1 MRKRPLFMGA
11 CIFAIGVVSAEYTM
25 WHGILLLLLI
35 AVYAAEFLIRKR
47 QWGRLL
53 VRIIWIFGVFLLAV
67 FHMKAE
73 ISIRNA
79 ELSQIAAE
87 DHLLLC
93 GRIYKKELKNETYRY
108 YLKDCIAKTSGQQV
122 ICNSVIAYL
131 DADSYSIG
139 ETLLLKGKVHIFE
152 KATNEGQFDSFSFY
166 ASQKIDFALKEA
178 RILSTD
184 GKANMVAEKLYRW
197 RGKIAEVY
205 QAHLCERKAGVLST
219 MLLGEKSSMDQEIK
233 ELYQN
238 AGISHFLSVSG
249 MHVALVGMGVYRF
262 LRKRGI
268 RYGNAFL
275 IAFPVLCM
283 YALLTGNS
291 VSTLRALGMLF
302 VAMAADVLGRSY
314 DMLNALGGV
323 VILLLWENP
332 FFLWYSGFQL
342 SVGAVVGIG
351 VFVKYLQVKKKADQK
366 AHQKSDQKANKKVD
380 QKVNQ
385 KGNKK
390 VDPKGIWKV
399 IQRVNP
405 NVNHKVKQRVNPNEN
420 HKVNQEVNPKVNH
433 KVNQEINPKVNRKVI
448 QKMEKSS
455 YGGRMINI
463 LYSSL
468 GIWFVTIPLVAW
480 TYYEIPIYSFL
491 LNAFLIPFL
500 KPLFLFGLS
509 GGVIGGSVA
518 KGLLFPCHVI
528 LELYEVLAELCMSL
542 PSATW
547 IVGRPEVARIVIYYV
562 VLVLLGQLC
571 RIFNDRHLVRVAGF
585 AILLLIF
592 FVPGKKAFEMDVL
605 DVGQGDGIY
614 ICTENKTSVF
624 IDGGSSNVSK
634 VGEYRILPFLKY
646 KGIRKV
652 DYWFVSHSDEDHI
665 SGLREV
671 LEEGYEVSYLVVA
684 EAAMEELAE
693 CEIVEGRLEESEG
706 GKGGFAELLRIA
718 KENGTEIVCIKAGD
732 RFEFGEESFTCL
744 YPAATEQAADSN
756 DLSLVLLYE
765 GNAMKGIFAGDI
777 SSTVEQ
783 KLMNEYDEQVLD
795 VDFYKVSH
803 HGSKYSSSEEF
814 LRVLSPEISV
824 ISSSSTN
831 SYGHPHQETL
841 SRLKENNVKVYR
853 TDELGEIKINL
864 KEGRIA
870 TVGY

>member
-53 VRIIWIFGVFLLAV
+53 VRIIWIFGVFFLAV

-166 ASQKIDFALKEA
+166 ASQKIDFALKEVE
-178 RILSTD
+178 ILSTD

-366 AHQKSDQKANKKVD
+366 AHQKANKKVD

-390 VDPKGIWKV
+390 VDQKGV
-399 IQRVNP
+399 Q
-405 NVNHKVKQRVNPNEN
+405 
-420 HKVNQEVNPKVNH
+420 
-433 KVNQEINPKVNRKVI
+433 KVI
-448 QKMEKSS
+448 QKVNQKVIQKSEKSS
-455 YGGRMINI
+455 FGGRLINT

-480 TYYEIPIYSFL
+480 PYYEIPIYSFL

-500 KPLFLFGLS
+500 KPLFLLGLS
-509 GGVIGGSVA
+509 GGVIGGSAA
-518 KGLLFPCHVI
+518 KGLLFPCYVI

-542 PSATW
+542 PGATW

>member
-25 WHGILLLLLI
+25 WHGILLLSLI
-35 AVYAAEFLIRKR
+35 VFYAVEFLIRKR

-122 ICNSVIAYL
+122 ICNSVIVYL

-197 RGKIAEVY
+197 RGKITEVY

-366 AHQKSDQKANKKVD
+366 SDQKANKKVD

-390 VDPKGIWKV
+390 VDPKGV
-399 IQRVNP
+399 Q
-405 NVNHKVKQRVNPNEN
+405 
-420 HKVNQEVNPKVNH
+420 
-433 KVNQEINPKVNRKVI
+433 KVI
-448 QKMEKSS
+448 QKVNQKVIQKSEKSS
-455 YGGRMINI
+455 FGGRLINT

-468 GIWFVTIPLVAW
+468 GIWFVMSPLVAW

-500 KPLFLFGLS
+500 KPLFLLGLS
-509 GGVIGGSVA
+509 GGVIGGSAA
-518 KGLLFPCHVI
+518 KGLLFPCYVI

-542 PSATW
+542 PGATW
-547 IVGRPEVARIVIYYV
+547 IVGRPSVARIVIYYV

-571 RIFNDRHLVRVAGF
+571 RKFKDRNLVRVVGF

-592 FVPGKKAFEMDVL
+592 LVPGKKSFEVDVL

-614 ICTENKTSVF
+614 ICTDNKTSVF

-634 VGEYRILPFLKY
+634 VGEYRILPFLKC
-646 KGIRKV
+646 KGIRRV

-693 CEIVEGRLEESEG
+693 NEIVEDRLEERETTKEWLEESGKGEGENEESEG

-744 YPAATEQAADSN
+744 YPTATEQAADSN
-756 DLSLVLLYE
+756 DLSLVMLYE

-803 HGSKYSSSEEF
+803 HGSKFSSSEEF

-824 ISSSSTN
+824 ISCSSTN

-841 SRLKENNVKVYR
+841 ERLREVGCDIYVTMYGGQITVGAGKEQGAGKDDQ
-853 TDELGEIKINL
+853 TDEQGLWAKYPL
-864 KEGRIA
+864 LTDK
-870 TVGY
+870 